1 MSYLPDE
8 VRQVVRDRAQG
19 RCEYC
24 LLSEQDTPRLHPI
37 DHIIPR
43 QHRGKNNL
51 DNLALCCSW
60 CNRHKGPNLASL
72 DPETDKLTALF
83 NSRSQRWS
91 DHFQLDTMTGTIQ
104 PLTPEGRVTEFV
116 LKMNEPGRIAERL
129 ALIKRG
135 RYS

>member
-1 MSYLPDE
+1 VSYLSDE
-8 VRQVVRDRAQG
+8 VRQVVRERAQG
-19 RCEYC
+19 KCEYC
-24 LLSEQDTPRLHPI
+24 LLSESYTPRFHPI

-43 QHRGKNNL
+43 QHRGKNDL

-83 NSRSQRWS
+83 NPRLQSWLE
-91 DHFQLDTMTGTIQ
+91 HFQLDNASGIIQ

-116 LKMNEPGRIAERL
+116 LKMNEAERITERL
-129 ALIKRG
+129 ALMKGG
-135 RYS
+135 RYL